1 MLNQPAEAI
10 VAISDEASGLLA
22 TNLWDGDD
30 QGPDADEI
38 ASGMVFR
45 SRKDPLLQPF
55 WATAAELHE
64 MA

>member
-22 TNLWDGDD
+22 TNLWDD
-30 QGPDADEI
+30 PDADEI

>member
-22 TNLWDGDD
+22 AGAQWG
-30 QGPDADEI
+30 GSGSGSG
-38 ASGMVFR
+38 SGMTFR

-55 WATAAELHE
+55 WATASELHE
-64 MA
+64 MT